1 MFKVIIS
8 NTKLN
13 KSWTGLSPNGEPF
26 SSEAEAQAWL
36 DQQIGKP
43 HRLPERIE
51 SIDSEYDQDD
61 VLEVIETEQVIGYNA
76 VPRVDGQNQ
85 PVLDA
90 EGIQIVDQVPNTA
103 MVQTHVRLKA
113 EYTAEIQDISAQ
125 YNAEQDKINKIKAG
139 AAARQACQ
147 NVLDFIAGENLARSL
162 TSEQITS
169 MQSTFANIQASLQ
182 ASRPSLAKSLIQAV
196 SVDGVIVT
204 QALKDGCLDLLSAY

>member
-1 MFKVIIS
+1 MFICSI
-8 NTKLN
+8 LN
-13 KSWTGLSPNGEPF
+13 SKQNLSWASRF
-26 SSEAEAQAWL
+26 ASASEAQAWL
-36 DQQIGKP
+36 ASQIGKP
-43 HRLPERIE
+43 HRLPERIVP
-51 SIDSEYDQDD
+51 IDDEYDQAD

-76 VPRVDGQNQ
+76 VPRVDEQNQ

-103 MVQTHVRLKA
+103 MVQTHVRLRA
-113 EYTAEIQDISAQ
+113 QFSSEIVDISVA

-147 NVLDFIAGENLARSL
+147 NVLDFIAGVNLDRNL

-204 QALKDGCLDLLSAY
+204 QALKDGCLDLLSSY